1 MKIDKFVLIGFDVVR
16 AFYNQSG
23 TIRRHLLCALHK
35 RPLQFIRSPESSRH
49 IIHENHGRFF
59 RLAHSEKFAQGMRY
73 PFPKATEFG
82 TYFCFLTGFVN
93 PDIVLIVCCK
103 VLRRQTFY
111 VDVRQAVLF
120 IIVAYPMYRIPTLD
134 RPTANNPHTV

>member
-73 PFPKATEFG
+73 PFPKSDGIRHIFLFFDGFRKSRHCFDCLLQG
-82 TYFCFLTGFVN
+82 T
-93 PDIVLIVCCK
+93 PASDI
-103 VLRRQTFY
+103 LRRCKTSC
-111 VDVRQAVLF
+111 F
-120 IIVAYPMYRIPTLD
+120 IYNRRLSNVSYTDAR
-134 RPTANNPHTV
+134 